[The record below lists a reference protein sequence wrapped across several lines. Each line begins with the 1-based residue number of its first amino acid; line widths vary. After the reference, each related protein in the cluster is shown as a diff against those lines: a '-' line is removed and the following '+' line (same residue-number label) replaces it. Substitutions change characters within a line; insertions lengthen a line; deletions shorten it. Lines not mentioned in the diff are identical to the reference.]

1 MKEESLYTSGEV
13 AKIAGVTVRTI
24 RYYDTKGILV
34 PSKYSSSG
42 HRLYSNEDIKKLKRV
57 LALKY
62 LGLTL
67 EEIKRV
73 ESQSFEKNNMVDSLS
88 LQKNIIKNKINHM
101 KTVLSAIEIAEN
113 SFNSEENIDLNQ
125 AIDVIKILE
134 EEKVLLQQYIDASNL
149 NANIKLQDRF
159 GQNENGWYQWVFKN
173 MKLNKSFKVLEIG
186 CGNGALWEKNINC
199 LDTNIDVTL
208 TDICEDMLKETKQ
221 NLNKYNHNFNFKLAD
236 PSNIPFENETFDV
249 VIANHILFYMKD
261 LDKVLY
267 EINRVLKKNG
277 EFYCSTIDNSHMKEL
292 EDIMLRFNS
301 NINISEKNIYSKFS
315 VDNGESI
322 LKKYFKDIN
331 KYYYTDEL
339 IVDDTKGILEY
350 IYTIPGN
357 ILEIIDT
364 KKKEFESYIDVNIN
378 KQGELKI
385 TNSSVLFNSKKL

>member
-24 RYYDTKGILV
+24 RYYDTKGILI

-149 NANIKLQDRF
+149 NANIKL
-159 GQNENGWYQWVFKN
+159 
-173 MKLNKSFKVLEIG
+173 
-186 CGNGALWEKNINC
+186 
-199 LDTNIDVTL
+199 
-208 TDICEDMLKETKQ
+208 
-221 NLNKYNHNFNFKLAD
+221 
-236 PSNIPFENETFDV
+236 
-249 VIANHILFYMKD
+249 
-261 LDKVLY
+261 
-267 EINRVLKKNG
+267 
-277 EFYCSTIDNSHMKEL
+277 
-292 EDIMLRFNS
+292 
-301 NINISEKNIYSKFS
+301 
-315 VDNGESI
+315 
-322 LKKYFKDIN
+322 
-331 KYYYTDEL
+331 
-339 IVDDTKGILEY
+339 
-350 IYTIPGN
+350 
-357 ILEIIDT
+357 
-364 KKKEFESYIDVNIN
+364 
-378 KQGELKI
+378 
-385 TNSSVLFNSKKL
+385 

>member
-1 MKEESLYTSGEV
+1 MKEDCLYTSGEV

-24 RYYDTKGILV
+24 RYYDTKGILI

-57 LALKY
+57 LVLKY

-199 LDTNIDVTL
+199 LDKNIDITL

-221 NLNKYNHNFNFKLAD
+221 NLSKYNHNFKFKLAD

-292 EDIMLRFNS
+292 EDIMLRFNC

-331 KYYYTDEL
+331 KCYYTDEL

-385 TNSSVLFNSKKL
+385 TNSNVLFNSKKI

>member
-24 RYYDTKGILV
+24 RYYDTKGILI

>member
-24 RYYDTKGILV
+24 RYYDTKGILI

-292 EDIMLRFNS
+292 EDLMLRFNS

-331 KYYYTDEL
+331 KCYYTDEL

-385 TNSSVLFNSKKL
+385 TNSNVLFNSKKI